1 MYLDHEQ
8 IKKIISY
15 DALVPEMRR
24 ALIEFSAGRVA
35 QPLRTILAVPQY
47 HGRFAVMPAVYGE
60 VMGTKMVSVYPGNA
74 SHNLPTHSSEI
85 HLFSAV
91 TGQSLAILHG
101 DLITEMRTAAV
112 SSIATDLLSPPNAR
126 VLAILG
132 AGTQARAHATALR
145 RVRSFDEVYVWS
157 RNPTAAQ
164 NFAREIGGKAATIEE
179 TVRHADIIV
188 TATSASQPILR
199 GDLMKQKALIVAVG
213 AVGPGLRELDD
224 AAMTGTLIVESGEA
238 ALHESGDVI
247 LSGATVYAELGEL
260 LSGTRSLPKTDRIIY
275 KSLGIAVEDVA
286 TANLIFKLFSAAL

>member
-24 ALIEFSAGRVA
+24 ALIEFSAGRVT
-35 QPLRTILAVPQY
+35 QPLRTILAVPQH
-47 HGRFAVMPAVYGE
+47 HGRFAVMPAVYGD
-60 VMGTKMVSVYPGNA
+60 VMGAKMVSVYPGNA

-112 SSIATDLLSPPNAR
+112 SSIAADLLSPPHAR

-132 AGTQARAHATALR
+132 AGTQARAHTTALR

-157 RNPTAAQ
+157 RNPVVAQ
-164 NFAREIGGKAATIEE
+164 NLAREIGGRAATIAEA
-179 TVRHADIIV
+179 VRHADVIV
-188 TATSASQPILR
+188 TATSASEPILC
-199 GDLMKQKALIVAVG
+199 GDQIKQNALVIAVG
-213 AVGPGLRELDD
+213 AVGPSLRELDN
-224 AAMTGTLIVESGEA
+224 AAMAGTLVVESREA
-238 ALHESGDVI
+238 ALRESGDVI

-260 LSGTRSLPKTDRIIY
+260 LAGAKSLPKSDRIVY

-286 TANLIFKLFSAAL
+286 TANLIFKLFSAAF

>member
-24 ALIEFSAGRVA
+24 ALIEFSAGRVT
-35 QPLRTILAVPQY
+35 QPLRTILAVPQH
-47 HGRFAVMPAVYGE
+47 HGRFAVMPAVYGD
-60 VMGTKMVSVYPGNA
+60 VMGAKMVSVYPGNA

-112 SSIATDLLSPPNAR
+112 SSIAADLLSPPHAR

-132 AGTQARAHATALR
+132 AGTQACAHATALR

-157 RNPTAAQ
+157 RNPIAVQ
-164 NFAREIGGKAATIEE
+164 NLAREIGGRAATIAEA
-179 TVRHADIIV
+179 VRHADVIV
-188 TATSASQPILR
+188 TATSASEPILC
-199 GDLMKQKALIVAVG
+199 GDQIKQNALVIAVG
-213 AVGPGLRELDD
+213 AVGPSLRELDN
-224 AAMTGTLIVESGEA
+224 AAMAGTLVVESREA
-238 ALHESGDVI
+238 ALLESGDVI

-260 LSGTRSLPKTDRIIY
+260 LAGTKSLPKTDRIVY

-286 TANLIFKLFSAAL
+286 TANLIFKLFSAAF

>member
-8 IKKIISY
+8 IQKIISY

-35 QPLRTILAVPQY
+35 QPLRTILAVPQH
-47 HGRFAVMPAVYGE
+47 HGRFAVMPAVYGD

-74 SHNLPTHSSEI
+74 PRNLPTHSSEI

-164 NFAREIGGKAATIEE
+164 KLAHEIGGEAATIEE
-179 TVRHADIIV
+179 TVRHADVIV
-188 TATSASQPILR
+188 TATSAPEPILR
-199 GDLMKQKALIVAVG
+199 GDQMKQNALVIAVG
-213 AVGPGLRELDD
+213 AVGPSLRELDD
-224 AAMTGTLIVESGEA
+224 AAMTGTLVVESREA

-260 LSGTRSLPKTDRIIY
+260 LAGTKSLPKTDRIVY

-286 TANLIFKLFSAAL
+286 TANLIFKLVSAAL